1 MLTFW
6 GDVYEVRHNSD
17 CLRAFFFSVG
27 CVDLWEPK
35 VLRAAM
41 GAHFRLPILQ
51 SLAWNDIE
59 THLPKSVTVHVADS
73 SCGSEISS
81 DANHLRVDVPH
92 KPAKAGNYGWIS
104 SHREDVIYDS
114 DSDSDCEGLQLPVV
128 DSRVYHEG
136 WASGPTALVVGGE
149 THGLSVE
156 SVQLAEKTAGNRLF
170 IPVVPHMDSLNS
182 AMAAS
187 ILLFEGRKQ
196 LLKLQQTTGRSR
208 AEQRRS

>member
-1 MLTFW
+1 MS
-6 GDVYEVRHNSD
+6 VYIP
-17 CLRAFFFSVG
+17 LFFPTG

-51 SLAWNDIE
+51 TLTWNDVE

-73 SCGSEISS
+73 SCGSEMSRDTNTPDI
-81 DANHLRVDVPH
+81 DPPH
-92 KPAKAGNYGWIS
+92 KPGKAGDYGWIS
-104 SHREDVIYDS
+104 SHHDEGDYDS
-114 DSDSDCEGLQLPVV
+114 DSDSDCEGLRLPMV
-128 DSRVYHEG
+128 DWRVYHEG

-196 LLKLQQTTGRSR
+196 LLKLLQTPRRSR
-208 AEQRRS
+208 AERR